1 MTTDFL
7 RIGHRG
13 AAAYATENTLSSIQT
28 ALACNVDMVEMDVRR
43 TKDGILVLSHDSHI
57 KAEGRRLKIKRHSLS
72 QIQQLCL
79 PGGELVTTLEE
90 ALAFIKGK
98 ALVNIDIKEPGYE
111 TELVQMLKRL
121 DMTSQV
127 MCSSLSAKSLK
138 KVKLNNPD
146 IFVALSYPSSFFI
159 RLYHIRFL
167 QPLLNY
173 LATKHIAMSPIHFV
187 VRQIL
192 PLRARYIKS
201 AIGVNAVM
209 IRAPFI
215 SPKLVDIIH
224 RKELKL
230 YAWPADKAQDVEK
243 LRLWGVDGVESNRPD
258 VLHPPKKSQHLA
270 AR

>member
-1 MTTDFL
+1 MTTNFL

-43 TKDGILVLSHDSHI
+43 TKDGVLVLAHDPHI
-57 KAEGRRLKIKRHSLS
+57 TAEGRRLKIKRHTLS
-72 QIQQLCL
+72 QIQHLCL

-90 ALAFIKGK
+90 ALSFVKGK
-98 ALVNIDIKEPGYE
+98 ALANIDIKEPGFE
-111 TELVQMLKRL
+111 TELVQLIEQLGMS
-121 DMTSQV
+121 SQV
-127 MCSSLSAKSLK
+127 MCSSMSPRNLE
-138 KVKLNNPD
+138 KVKAANPD
-146 IFVALSYPSSFFI
+146 IYVALSYPPAFFI
-159 RLYHIRFL
+159 TIYHIRFL

-173 LATKHIAMSPIHFV
+173 LATKHIAMSPIHFL

-192 PLRARYIKS
+192 PLRAKRLKASSID
-201 AIGVNAVM
+201 AMMV
-209 IRAPFI
+209 RAPFI

-230 YAWPADKAQDVEK
+230 YAWPADKAHEVEK
-243 LRLWGVDGVESNRPD
+243 LKLWGVDGVESNRPD
-258 VLHPPKKSQHLA
+258 VLHSPKKPQQLA